1 MLKDSV
7 SFRIVRIVSLIIASL
22 FVIIPL
28 IPLVFISFK
37 SRSEF
42 ASTPY
47 ISPPESFLNFYN
59 YKYALE
65 VGELVQALGGT
76 IIVMFF
82 SLLIGIMLTCM
93 VAYAIN
99 RFDFKIKK
107 YLVSGFTMTMFIPI
121 VTTQVV
127 VFRMIYAMG
136 LYNNIA
142 SLILLYSGVSI
153 VDLYILLNL
162 LGSLPREIDE
172 AALIDGANLYQT
184 FFHIILPLL
193 KPGIATIAVLKGV
206 GIYNDFYLPNLYLGG
221 FDGMKTITV
230 AVYKFYSGLSTPFEV
245 VAAAVIIATIP
256 ILIAFLFL
264 QKHIYNGLAGAV
276 KS

>member
-1 MLKDSV
+1 MIKDSV
-7 SFRIVRIVSLIIASL
+7 SFRIVRIISLICGAL
-22 FVIIPL
+22 FVIIPV
-28 IPLVFISFK
+28 IPLIFISLK
-37 SRSEF
+37 TRSEYS
-42 ASTPY
+42 STPY
-47 ISPPESFLNFYN
+47 MAPPENFFNFYN
-59 YKYALE
+59 YAYAMKVGKLLE
-65 VGELVQALGGT
+65 ALGGT
-76 IIVMFF
+76 MVVMFF
-82 SLLIGIMLTCM
+82 SLLIGISFTCM

-99 RFDFKIKK
+99 RFDFKIRKV
-107 YLVSGFTMTMFIPI
+107 LVSGFTMTMFIPV

-136 LYNNIA
+136 LYNNIG

-162 LGSLPREIDE
+162 LNTLPREMDE
-172 AALIDGANLYQT
+172 AALIDGANLYQG
-184 FFHIILPLL
+184 FFYIILPLL

-245 VAAAVIIATIP
+245 VSAAVIIATIP
-256 ILIAFLFL
+256 MLIAFLFL
-264 QKHIYNGLAGAV
+264 QQHIYNGLGGAV